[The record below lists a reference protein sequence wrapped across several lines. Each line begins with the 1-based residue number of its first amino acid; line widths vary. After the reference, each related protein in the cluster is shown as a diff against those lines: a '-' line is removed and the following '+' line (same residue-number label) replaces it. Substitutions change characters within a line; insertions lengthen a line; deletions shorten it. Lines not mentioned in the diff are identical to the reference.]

1 MSNIKLLTDEDEKI
15 LQPKHMKI
23 ELMNHQKTI
32 VKRMLDVE
40 DSGEINL
47 DEQNNNFNFYWK
59 NLYGNNGLINT
70 NIAILGDKVGA
81 GKTNE
86 IISMISVRPKLKLRP
101 TELSGDIHISLKIMN
116 EIKINTDI
124 TLIIVPSK
132 IIPQWKAS
140 FEQASNIVLLTL
152 ILKTDIT
159 RLIKTSDVVKKN
171 FKNENVIQQESVL
184 DLEILKKNNI
194 NVILIG
200 NTMFKYFSY
209 SINNVFWNRIII
221 DEADTIKLSKN
232 ISNVYFNFLWL
243 ITATFNGLK
252 YKSLIKNILG
262 NSKNNLLL
270 SLIIKNHD
278 DYVDSSIKLPNPK
291 RLVIKCLTPNQF
303 LELVGQAQK
312 LHNAG
317 IFSTLDDSLMAI
329 LFILDK

>member
-1 MSNIKLLTDEDEKI
+1 MNNIKLLTDEDEKI
-15 LQPKHMKI
+15 VQPVHMKI
-23 ELMNHQKTI
+23 DLMNHQKTI

-101 TELSGDIHISLKIMN
+101 TELSGGIHISLKVMN
-116 EIKINTDI
+116 EIKINSDI

-132 IIPQWKAS
+132 IIPQWEAS
-140 FEQASNIVLLTL
+140 FKQASNIGLLTL
-152 ILKTDIT
+152 ILKKDIT
-159 RLIKTSDVVKKN
+159 RLIKTTDVVKKN
-171 FKNENVIQQESVL
+171 FQNENVIQQENVI

-232 ISNVYFNFLWL
+232 ISNVHFNFLWL

-291 RLVIKCLTPNQF
+291 RLVIKCLTPKEINIINDGDW
-303 LELVGQAQK
+303 ESK
-312 LHNAG
+312 LSG
-317 IFSTLDDSLMAI
+317 
-329 LFILDK
+329 